1 MADLEVHVW
10 VDFMDMTN
18 DRRLW
23 TRLKDVRS
31 GFVPIAGQYVIVGC
45 DDADPA
51 VAQILSVDIE
61 SGIVLQVL
69 DGDVEEHRHLLTTS

>member
-1 MADLEVHVW
+1 MADLEVQVW
-10 VDFMDMTN
+10 VDFMMMRN

-23 TRLKDVRS
+23 TRMEDVRP

-51 VAQILSVDIE
+51 VAQIISADIE
-61 SGIVLQVL
+61 NGIELEVL
-69 DGDVEEHRHLLTTS
+69 DGDVEEHRHLLTSS